1 MKKLVGENGFCE
13 RIPEQGLD
21 LRAEFHSPEIVRI
34 VKTPAGAPVGTE
46 RSFSV
51 VSSPDATRVVV
62 KETPET
68 ISASSE
74 AMTVVLTR
82 ATGSL
87 RFLRADGTE
96 FLAETPQEPTTFVRT
111 CYASGETF
119 RIRQAFRLDER
130 EAIYGFGQQQNGR
143 LSQRAEQILLLQDNR
158 FVCMPLFQSVKG
170 YGVFLD
176 NPAVARFDGA
186 HRYGAVFD
194 FEAGERMDYYVMFG
208 GSTDG
213 VVRLIRKLTGAAPM
227 HPLWAFGF
235 WQSRERYKS
244 QEELLD
250 VLRAYRERRIPIDGI
265 VQDWQYWSEDPYY
278 WNAMEFGNPGFPDP
292 KGMLDEIH
300 RRKAHCMI
308 SIWASF
314 GVKTKPYAAMK
325 EIGAILPIGTFP
337 SDMSC
342 KEIKNSPYDPFN
354 DKARALYWDFLN
366 RNIFSLGMDAWWMD
380 STEPDHNPVLPSD
393 FDLPTAEGPFRN
405 VRNAFPLATTSGVHQ
420 RQRAATSEK
429 RVFIL
434 TRSAFVGQQRNATNV
449 WSGDT
454 VASWQALREQ
464 IPAGLSL
471 SLCGIPFWNSDIGG
485 FFLWNYGGA
494 EAIRNPAFHELYVRW
509 MQFGAFCPMMRSHGM
524 DAPRELHL
532 YGKEGEPVYDAL
544 VSAIRL
550 RYCFLPYI
558 YSTMRQVHAEGA
570 SFMRPLV
577 ADYADDPATHD
588 CATEYLFGRSVLV
601 APVLSSMHLKD
612 GCLDADS
619 VGVMDVRLPKGGTFF
634 DFWSGRR
641 EEGGRIIAREV
652 AFDVIPLYLKA
663 GTILPFADVMEYA
676 QEKSWSDLEIRICPG
691 ADGSFVLYEDEGD
704 GYGFEQ
710 GELSMIPMSWSNAER
725 TLTIGARQGAYPG
738 MLETRVFRIV
748 LVSEGRGVGRNRCA
762 EPDVSVIYDGKE
774 LIVSL

>member
-1 MKKLVGENGFCE
+1 MKKLVDGNGFCE
-13 RIPEQGLD
+13 RIQSQGLD

-34 VKTPAGAPVGTE
+34 VKTPADAPAGTE
-46 RSFSV
+46 ASFSV
-51 VSSPDATRVVV
+51 ASRPEKTRVVV
-62 KETPET
+62 EETPET
-68 ISASSE
+68 ISAASD
-74 AMTVVLTR
+74 AMKVVLNR

-96 FLAETPQEPTTFVRT
+96 FLAETPQEPTTFVPTR
-111 CYASGETF
+111 YASGETF

-143 LSQRAEQILLLQDNR
+143 LSQRSEQILLLQDNR

-176 NPAVARFDGA
+176 NPSVARFDGA
-186 HRYGAVFD
+186 HRHGAVFE

-213 VVRLIRKLTGAAPM
+213 VVRLIRKLTGDAPM
-227 HPLWAFGF
+227 HPLWSFGF

-244 QEELLD
+244 QEELLE
-250 VLRAYRERRIPIDGI
+250 VLRIYRERRIPIDGI
-265 VQDWQYWSEDPYY
+265 VQDWQYWSEDPHR
-278 WNAMEFGNPGFPDP
+278 WNAMEFGNPAFPDP

-300 RRKAHCMI
+300 RRNAHCMI
-308 SIWASF
+308 SIWSSF
-314 GVKTKPYAAMK
+314 GVDTKPYAAMK
-325 EIGAILPIGTFP
+325 EIGAVLPFGTFP
-337 SDMSC
+337 SDMV
-342 KEIKNSPYDPFN
+342 KESVNFPYDPFS
-354 DKARALYWDFLN
+354 DRAREIYWDFLR

-393 FDLPTAEGPFRN
+393 FDLPTAKGPFRN
-405 VRNAFPLATTSGVHQ
+405 VCNAFPLVATSGVH
-420 RQRAATSEK
+420 RNQRAATSEK

-471 SLCGIPFWNSDIGG
+471 SLCGIPFWNGDIGG

-494 EAIRNPAFHELYVRW
+494 DAVRNPAFHELYVRW
-509 MQFGAFCPMMRSHGM
+509 MQFGAFCPMMRSHGA

-544 VSAIRL
+544 VAAIRL
-550 RYCFLPYI
+550 RYRFLPYI

-570 SFMRPLV
+570 SFLRPLV

-588 CATEYLFGRSVLV
+588 CATEYFFGRSVLV

-612 GCLDADS
+612 GRLDADS

-641 EEGGRIIAREV
+641 EKGGGIVSREV

-663 GTILPFADVMEYA
+663 GTILPLADVMEYA
-676 QEKSWSDLEIRICPG
+676 QEKPWTDLEIRVCPG

-704 GYGFEQ
+704 GYGFER
-710 GELSMIPMSWSNAER
+710 GAFSTIPMTWNDAAR
-725 TLTIGARQGAYPG
+725 TLTIGARRGAHPG
-738 MLETRVFRIV
+738 MPETRVFRIV
-748 LVSEGRGVGRNRCA
+748 LVSEGRGVGRERCG
-762 EPDVSVIYDGKE
+762 EPDVSATYDGRE
-774 LIVSL
+774 LTVSL